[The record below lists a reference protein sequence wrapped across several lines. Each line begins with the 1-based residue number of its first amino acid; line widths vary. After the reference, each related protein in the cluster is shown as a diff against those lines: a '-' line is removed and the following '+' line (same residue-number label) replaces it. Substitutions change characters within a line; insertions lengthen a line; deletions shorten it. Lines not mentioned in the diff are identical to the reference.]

1 MSRVYR
7 PMDSARCWFIV
18 NLRRW
23 HLEEL
28 TEAWLAGTVEP
39 GSSLRKVQK
48 GEDTPGILTDCT
60 DGRRRGGVR
69 PAMRRT
75 IGGGARSAL
84 GKCRRG
90 KVELDGAHC
99 CKMND
104 RGVGAFI

>member
-1 MSRVYR
+1 VLVHCELAPVATRGAHRSTACWHCR
-7 PMDSARCWFIV
+7 AR
-18 NLRRW
+18 
-23 HLEEL
+23 EL
-28 TEAWLAGTVEP
+28 TA
-39 GSSLRKVQK
+39 K
-48 GEDTPGILTDCT
+48 GAKGRGHSGDPTDCT